1 MLGINIVAVNFDR
14 SGSGRRRAE
23 NLSGLFLQFL

>member
-1 MLGINIVAVNFDR
+1 MLGINILVVNYDR
-14 SGSGRRRAE
+14 SGSGRLRAE